1 MQNSA
6 AARFRQESTP
16 SPSKAALSPIKTTTV
31 PPRRAADRMRDKIRR
46 LPFFS
51 EEPSALLVCIMIHPF
66 PSKCK
71 LNCGQAPYFGEKIS
85 GRRGC
90 SMHLRR
96 PSGGPACQKKSPCPA
111 RLIRAGQKSSGARRE
126 TLRAPRSRSATAVPA
141 VVVAVVVTATAPP
154 APATAEQDDE
164 QENDPQTAVAAPT
177 VIAAPHMSTS

>member
-16 SPSKAALSPIKTTTV
+16 SPSKAARSPIKTTTV

-85 GRRGC
+85 GRQGC

-96 PSGGPACQKKSPCPA
+96 PSGGPPA
-111 RLIRAGQKSSGARRE
+111 RKNRPVPPSSPAPVRKVQGRGERPSAP
-126 TLRAPRSRSATAVPA
+126 RAPGQQPQFPQLLLQLLLQPQLPQLPPQLNRMMSRRMIHRQLL
-141 VVVAVVVTATAPP
+141 PP
-154 APATAEQDDE
+154 QPLLQH
-164 QENDPQTAVAAPT
+164 P
-177 VIAAPHMSTS
+177 I